1 MERERREFAVK
12 QLNCAL
18 ELQRQIVGVKFLF
31 SDAEFQEARARHIP
45 HPMNYCVMVKVAMGG
60 AALKATG
67 ADLACLAGGRA
78 LGLVEMD
85 ELHRSGRIG
94 RNLGLYANLSTAKN
108 VRDRMSYCTHKTHG
122 VMVKPL
128 ADYDNEV
135 PDVVLI
141 VSSAYN
147 VMRIVQG
154 HAYYY
159 GLRPASQLAGN
170 QAICSESTALPYMA
184 DDINVSLLCIGTRHK
199 AGWTDNELAVGIAFS
214 RFQTVVQGVMETI
227 NIMDANEKK
236 AVIERKLKD
245 AGISYP
251 QIQYDCNYYMKN
263 R

>member
-1 MERERREFAVK
+1 MEKERKGLAVEL
-12 QLNCAL
+12 LNCAL
-18 ELQRQIVGVKFLF
+18 ELERQIVGVKFLF
-31 SDAEFQEARARHIP
+31 SDAEFQAARAKHIP

-60 AALKATG
+60 TALKATG

-85 ELHRSGRIG
+85 ELHRSGQIG
-94 RNLGLYANLSTAKN
+94 KNLGLYANLSTAKN
-108 VRDRMSYCTHKTHG
+108 TRDKMSYCTHKAYG

-128 ADYDNEV
+128 ADYGNEV

-141 VSSAYN
+141 VSGAYN

-159 GLRPASQLAGN
+159 GLRTFSQLAGN
-170 QAICSESTALPYMA
+170 QAICSESTALPYMT

-199 AGWTDNELAVGIAFS
+199 AGWTDNELAVGIAYS
-214 RFQTVVQGVMETI
+214 RFEAVVRGVVETI
-227 NIMDANEKK
+227 NIMDSNEKK
-236 AVIERKLKD
+236 IAIERKLKD
-245 AGISYP
+245 AGITYP